1 MNAYL
6 KGKTVLITGA
16 SSGLGEKLAFY
27 AAQSDANVILLAR
40 NEAKLAQISVQIKES
55 FQVKA
60 DYYRLDITDFKE
72 LEQVAKFILAR
83 HEIDVLINCAGFGLF
98 ETAENTPFETVE
110 AMFDT
115 NVLGLIRLTQLFI
128 PYFKQKKS
136 GHIIQIAS
144 QAGKISTPKSSAYAA
159 TKFAVLGY
167 SNALRMELKGDNI
180 KVTTV
185 NPGPI
190 ATHFFDIA
198 DESGEYLKSVG
209 FLVLKPEKVAEKT
222 IRIIGKNRREVNLPF
237 LMNIGTRIY
246 QVIPSV
252 VEFFGRSAFM
262 KK

>member
-1 MNAYL
+1 MNSFL

-16 SSGLGEKLAFY
+16 SSGLGENLAHY
-27 AAQSDANVILLAR
+27 AAKSEASVILIAR
-40 NEAKLAQISVQIKES
+40 NAAKLTEISARIERDYQVSTHVYPLDVTDFLAMEQIIKE
-55 FQVKA
+55 
-60 DYYRLDITDFKE
+60 
-72 LEQVAKFILAR
+72 ILQA
-83 HEIDVLINCAGFGLF
+83 HDIDVLINCAGFGLF

-128 PYFKQKKS
+128 PHFKEKRS
-136 GHIIQIAS
+136 GHIVNIAS
-144 QAGKISTPKSSAYAA
+144 QAGKIATPKSSAYAA

-167 SNALRMELKGDNI
+167 SNALRMELKADNI

-190 ATHFFDIA
+190 ATNFFDLA

-209 FLVLKPEKVAEKT
+209 FFVLKPEKVAEKT

-246 QVIPSV
+246 QVMPSV
-252 VEFFGRSAFM
+252 VEFFGRNAFM